1 MVSLLCFGRL
11 RVIITAISGKYGLL
25 LVYFHD
31 GSKVSQ
37 EATIDCNTYFFAS
50 SGIADKL
57 AQPTKRSALAP
68 Y

>member
-1 MVSLLCFGRL
+1 MLRL
-11 RVIITAISGKYGLL
+11 ILTAISGKYGLL

-37 EATIDCNTYFFAS
+37 EATIDCNTSFFAG
-50 SGIADKL
+50 SGIAGEL